1 MCIRDRYRKIREKSL
16 AMQEEYTALQR
27 AFLDGQ
33 AGILAETL
41 KEGKPCPVCGSLH
54 LSLIHIWEPEEKRDH
69 ILYLYPRI
77 CSVGIGCRR
86 GVGKEK
92 IEEVICQVFRIYGW
106 RISQIFALASIDRK
120 ADEEGILA
128 FVKKHGLTFLTYT
141 AEELNMVEEEV
152 SASDFV
158 KKTTGTDNVCE
169 RAALLA
175 GGGAV
180 SYTHLDVYKRQMI
193 ALESSLRIRCLDG

>member
-1 MCIRDRYRKIREKSL
+1 MDGEAPEELDIKTSYQQLLEGTGQKSP
-16 AMQEEYTALQR
+16 
-27 AFLDGQ
+27 
-33 AGILAETL
+33 GIAVLTR
-41 KEGKPCPVCGSLH
+41 
-54 LSLIHIWEPEEKRDH
+54 EPEEKRDH

-128 FVKKHGLTFLTYT
+128 FVKKHGLPFLTYT

-175 GGGAV
+175 GV
-180 SYTHLDVYKRQMI
+180 RQP
-193 ALESSLRIRCLDG
+193 DP